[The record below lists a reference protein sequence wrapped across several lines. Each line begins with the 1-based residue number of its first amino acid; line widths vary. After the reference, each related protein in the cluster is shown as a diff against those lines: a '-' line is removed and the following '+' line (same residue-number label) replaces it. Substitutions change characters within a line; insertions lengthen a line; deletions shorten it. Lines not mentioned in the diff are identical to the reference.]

1 MVEHL
6 IIADGTR
13 RERSN
18 ELVDRLNLARGERWH
33 IAVPCGV
40 GPGLDPAVRTVGIN
54 DLDGALDALD
64 RVADGAT
71 LAIEGV
77 DYWCMGP
84 AEPMGNPDN
93 DPDLARWNAIMRR
106 AERAC
111 PLPYEAGWPVGTG
124 AVDASHADRLLIGRG
139 RTAVGPISVG
149 FPVRRLPSRGPVE
162 GPGVRAGTTLDFR
175 IYDKDAGALDGHM
188 TIQSPCVLRFF
199 AGRNLVHF
207 LDEEDG

>member
-40 GPGLDPAVRTVGIN
+40 GPGLDPAVRTAGIN

-64 RVADGAT
+64 HVADGAT

-84 AEPMGNPDN
+84 AEPMENPDN
-93 DPDLARWNAIMRR
+93 NPDLARWNAIMRR
-106 AERAC
+106 STHVRVRFRMKLAGLLEREPSTRLMLTASS
-111 PLPYEAGWPVGTG
+111 L
-124 AVDASHADRLLIGRG
+124 DAAQRLLGQY
-139 RTAVGPISVG
+139 PLG
-149 FPVRRLPSRGPVE
+149 FPFVACRRVDLSKGVE
-162 GPGVRAGTTLDFR
+162 YAPGRR
-175 IYDKDAGALDGHM
+175 
-188 TIQSPCVLRFF
+188 
-199 AGRNLVHF
+199 
-207 LDEEDG
+207 